1 MPAILSTFDDVSAS
15 VAAVNAVLAPIA
27 APVPNA
33 SQTTPTK
40 AALSHAIEVT
50 PYGSPP
56 SSQPFVAT
64 PATDPVAYLMPPPP
78 PVQSPVAQAF
88 DAQAAVLEVAAVAS
102 PPPVHLTI
110 STSATATASASTT
123 SSPFCLDRAIQEMKA
138 HPKSDTVVYAQKTS
152 SNSDSYALRK
162 RKIVHEF
169 LEGLASAAP
178 RYNHMLKKTL
188 NVPSY
193 FPPGEHAVV
202 FVALSGEDNKRK
214 KVLILNDM
222 LIDWIGNKK
231 KNDGGYPSPGT
242 INSGMRAFFAFT
254 KDTFN
259 WHFSSSDFKFDG
271 GFNGFFKSLCKS
283 RQKED
288 VSITQFFHFLF
299 KQQSTLTFPS
309 PFILNQHLH
318 HSPVTVLKGRD
329 AH

>member
-1 MPAILSTFDDVSAS
+1 MPAIFSTLNDISAS
-15 VAAVNAVLAPIA
+15 VAAANAVLAPIA
-27 APVPNA
+27 GTVPNA
-33 SQTTPTK
+33 SSTPPTNVTH
-40 AALSHAIEVT
+40 SHANEVT

-56 SSQPFVAT
+56 VIEP
-64 PATDPVAYLMPPPP
+64 PVAAPASHAVAHAMPPPP
-78 PVQSPVAQAF
+78 PVQLPAV
-88 DAQAAVLEVAAVAS
+88 QAAVLDVASAPS

-110 STSATATASASTT
+110 STSATATASASTS
-123 SSPFCLDRAIQEMKA
+123 SSPFCLDRAINEMKA
-138 HPKSDTVVYAQKTS
+138 HPKSDTVVFAQKTS

-162 RKIVHEF
+162 RKVVNEF

-288 VSITQFFHFLF
+288 VSILQFYLF
-299 KQQSTLTFPS
+299 YFNTQSTLTFPS

-318 HSPVTVLKGRD
+318 HSPVTVLKGKG